1 MAWEVWQRQASFY
14 PENDNKHVT
23 YLVGFFC
30 NTADVSFGPVCH
42 FDVSMDY
49 LDAVE
54 EIYDSWETADPRSL
68 NNDQIYDEL
77 QRIMKEA

>member
-14 PENDNKHVT
+14 PEDDNKHVT

-30 NTADVSFGPVCH
+30 NTVDESFGPVCH

-49 LDAVE
+49 VDAVE
-54 EIYDSWETADPRSL
+54 EIYDSWSTLDPRKL
-68 NNDQIYDEL
+68 NNEAIWEEL
-77 QRIMKEA
+77 KRIMREA